1 MRRNSII
8 SIEIDEVTPCLRRL
22 SDGAILQTKSYKLNR
37 LPEHV
42 DFSQWGFDWPELF
55 SDGYAIYTIKAE
67 GDYRMQGLIALQD
80 EPQNS
85 LIRLQNVESAPFNN
99 RHNRKVEGQEYAGVG
114 AHLFALS
121 CLISFQKG
129 YGGYVSMMAKTQL
142 EKYYQDK
149 LGAKR
154 IGSSSLMYI
163 DEVAARKLLV
173 MYYGKDLHGRH

>member
-42 DFSQWGFDWPELF
+42 DFSQWEFDWPELF

-114 AHLFALS
+114 VCQIGTGARGNLRPVQIHPGGFPTALENQILWGFHPQES
-121 CLISFQKG
+121 GTNTATHIP
-129 YGGYVSMMAKTQL
+129 
-142 EKYYQDK
+142 
-149 LGAKR
+149 
-154 IGSSSLMYI
+154 
-163 DEVAARKLLV
+163 
-173 MYYGKDLHGRH
+173 